1 MYQATAHCRLHRAA
15 VLQGMKYIDLHCD
28 ALTNEGVL
36 QVTSENLRRGGC
48 LLQCFAAFVDVRK
61 IPRAGR
67 FARAVS
73 LCEKFAALCK
83 REDYRV
89 VRKFS
94 EIEEGSLNAMLTVE
108 EGGAIEGSLEK
119 LEKLFSLGVRMMT
132 LTWNYKNEIGAPNKE
147 EDGLTPFGRE
157 CVERMKELGMLADV
171 SHGSD
176 RLVNDVAEI
185 MQNTPFVASHS
196 NAREVFFHP
205 RNLGDGEIRRIADSG
220 GVIGLNF
227 FDGFLSADK
236 SAAGQKAALIA
247 HAEHLIKVGG
257 ENVLALGSDFD
268 GIPQNPYLKNPA
280 FMPRF
285 IGALQKKFGARTA
298 EKICRTNAL
307 RVLSA
312 LE

>member
-1 MYQATAHCRLHRAA
+1 MPRAA

-61 IPRAGR
+61 CSPAGR
-67 FARAVS
+67 FAQAVS
-73 LCEKFAALCK
+73 LCEKFDAMCK
-83 REDYRV
+83 REGYRP

-94 EIEEGSLNAMLTVE
+94 EIEEGSLNAMLTVDK
-108 EGGAIEGSLEK
+108 GGAIEGSLEK
-119 LEKLFSLGVRMMT
+119 LEALFLRGVRMMT
-132 LTWNYKNEIGAPNKE
+132 LTWNFENEIGAPNANAFGAPTQTQT
-147 EDGLTPFGRE
+147 GLTAFGKTA
-157 CVERMKELGMLADV
+157 VERMKELGMLADV

-176 RLVNDVAEI
+176 RLVRDVAKI
-185 MQNTPFVASHS
+185 MKHTPFVASHS
-196 NAREVFFHP
+196 NAREVFPHP

-227 FDGFLSADK
+227 FDGFLSAEK

-268 GIPQNPYLKNPA
+268 GIPENPYLKNPA
-280 FMPRF
+280 CMPRF
-285 IGALQKKFGARTA
+285 IEALQKKFGTRIA